1 MENKHVCMSTHMEN
15 VYMCISL
22 ISKVSYSTGALWTL
36 WRNEDDALSCDISHK
51 PGRFSDIVST

>member
-22 ISKVSYSTGALWTL
+22 ISKVSYSTGALWNTL
-36 WRNEDDALSCDISHK
+36 EEMRDDALKLRTYSH
-51 PGRFSDIVST
+51 